1 MSEKNDS
8 KVNEKLVQ
16 RMRARREEQEA
27 SKNPAPVKLQ
37 SINTYNRKTE
47 AYLEE
52 SQKARKESNGRWI
65 SGIFSLIF
73 GLMAAGYAFLPQFRF
88 SDIRITGMSNVNKDE
103 IIYFTRAKGKPVF
116 TVNPDDIRT
125 TLLRH
130 YQEIYDAEVT
140 IDFPA
145 EMTISLTERIPVV
158 EWDFGGS
165 KFWIDKD
172 GMVLTE
178 SISREET
185 IHVYADS
192 YPGAPSQQDRDLPLY
207 FSQDVLK
214 TIMTMGKYV
223 PEGKPL
229 IYTFKNGFGWDT
241 DEEWRI
247 FFGKN
252 DNDMEEKLRMQESL
266 TGYFQKNEIQPV
278 MVSLEFKDA
287 PYYRFLEN

>member
-1 MSEKNDS
+1 MMNND
-8 KVNEKLVQ
+8 NEQENEIL
-16 RMRARREEQEA
+16 RRANARRKEKEA
-27 SKNPAPVKLQ
+27 KKKPDPVKLQ
-37 SINTYNRKTE
+37 SINTYNREME

-52 SQKARKESNGRWI
+52 SRKDMRSGNGRWI
-65 SGIFSLIF
+65 SGIFVLLF
-73 GLMAAGYAFLPQFRF
+73 GVLAAGYAFLPQFRF
-88 SDIRITGMSNVNKDE
+88 SNINIVGMNNVNKNE
-103 IIYFTRAKGKPVF
+103 IIYFSGAKGVPVF
-116 TVNPDDIRT
+116 AVNPSAIRS

-145 EMTISLTERIPVV
+145 VMTIALTERIPVV

-165 KFWIDKD
+165 RFWIDRD
-172 GMVLTE
+172 GMVLNE

-185 IHVYADS
+185 IHVFADS

-207 FSQDVLK
+207 FSKDALK
-214 TIMTMGKYV
+214 TIVTMGNLV

-241 DEEWRI
+241 DDEWRV
-247 FFGKN
+247 FFGKT
-252 DNDMEEKLRMQESL
+252 DSDMEEKLRMLKSL
-266 TGYFQKNEIQPV
+266 TNYFHDNEIQPV

>member
-1 MSEKNDS
+1 MMDDNKQE
-8 KVNEKLVQ
+8 NEIL
-16 RMRARREEQEA
+16 RRANARRKEKEA
-27 SKNPAPVKLQ
+27 KKKPDPVKLQ
-37 SINTYNRKTE
+37 SINTYNREME

-52 SQKARKESNGRWI
+52 SRRDMQTGSGRWI
-65 SGIFSLIF
+65 SAIFVLIF
-73 GLMAAGYAFLPQFRF
+73 GLLAAGYAYLPQFRF
-88 SDIRITGMSNVNKDE
+88 DNINIYGMNNVNKNE
-103 IIYFTRAKGKPVF
+103 IIYFTGAKGVPVF
-116 TVNPDDIRT
+116 AVNPSEIRS

-145 EMTISLTERIPVV
+145 VMTIRLTERIPVV

-165 KFWIDKD
+165 RFWIDKD
-172 GMVLTE
+172 GMVLNE

-192 YPGAPSQQDRDLPLY
+192 YPGAPSQGDRDLPLY
-207 FSQDVLK
+207 FSKDVLK
-214 TIMTMGKYV
+214 TITTMGKMV

-241 DEEWRI
+241 DDEWRV
-247 FFGKN
+247 FFGKT
-252 DNDMEEKLRMQESL
+252 DTDMEEKLRMLASL
-266 TGYFQKNEIQPV
+266 TTYFHANEIQPV
-278 MVSLEFKDA
+278 LVSLEFKDA